1 MPRRSILVVGVSRS
15 GTSLT
20 TGLLSASGA
29 VGKFSH
35 ESHRSGG
42 YSERETEEMY
52 RLNEKALHEH
62 GRAWTGE
69 SRTGCYAPLLPPGQP
84 WPAAL
89 LKEAQQAVDRLRN
102 QLPPGGAL
110 VLKDPRLSWTL
121 GLWTAAL
128 APGACRSSTRP
139 LVG

>member
-35 ESHRSGG
+35 ESHRGG

-84 WPAAL
+84 
-89 LKEAQQAVDRLRN
+89 
-102 QLPPGGAL
+102 
-110 VLKDPRLSWTL
+110 
-121 GLWTAAL
+121 
-128 APGACRSSTRP
+128 
-139 LVG
+139 